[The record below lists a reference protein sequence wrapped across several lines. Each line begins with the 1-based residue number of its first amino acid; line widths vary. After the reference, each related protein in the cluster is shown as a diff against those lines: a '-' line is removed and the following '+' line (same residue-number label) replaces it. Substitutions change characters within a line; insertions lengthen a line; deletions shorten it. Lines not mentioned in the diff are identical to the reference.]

1 MTLTILLVLLAA
13 AALAVHSIF
22 HAPAS
27 LRVAEV
33 HVPIADLPRE
43 FDGYTIAVLTDV
55 HYAPVPGQGNLERAA
70 AIVRRVEPNLIVF
83 LGDFAASFASSK
95 RLSEILYRAALP
107 ALGKIIRRMN
117 APDGVIAVLGN
128 HDYYFDGPAV
138 IAWLESLGV
147 RVLVNDRVVIEH
159 DGRRLAIAGTD
170 ELGHDVPDPYAGC
183 SDLSAEI
190 PRIVLSHHPDEVLLL
205 APNMRA
211 DLVLAG
217 HTHGGQVVFPVL
229 GALIRI
235 SKVCGPH
242 TASGWVP
249 NQRAPL
255 YVSRG
260 IGAQIPLRF
269 NCPPELVI
277 VRLETSAAGMYTG
290 PTHSPPAIVR
300 AL

>member
-1 MTLTILLVLLAA
+1 MTFAILIVLLAA

-33 HVPIADLPRE
+33 HVPVADLPHE

-55 HYAPVPGQGNLERAA
+55 HYAPVPGKGNLERAA
-70 AIVRRVEPNLIVF
+70 TIIRRVEPNLIVF
-83 LGDFAASFASSK
+83 LGDFAASFASSQ
-95 RLSEILYRAALP
+95 RLSGMLYRAAIP
-107 ALGKIIRRMN
+107 AMGKIIRGMS
-117 APDGVIAVLGN
+117 APDGMMAVLGN

-147 RVLVNDRVVIEH
+147 RVLVNDCVVIEH
-159 DGRRLAIAGTD
+159 GGDRLAIAGTD
-170 ELGHDVPDPYAGC
+170 ELGHDIPDPYAGC
-183 SDLSAEI
+183 SDLPREI
-190 PRIVLSHHPDEVLLL
+190 PRIVLAHHPDEVLLL
-205 APNMRA
+205 APDMRA

-217 HTHGGQVVFPVL
+217 HTHGGQVVFPIL

-235 SKVCGPH
+235 SKVCGRH

-249 NQRAPL
+249 NGRAPL

-277 VRLETSAAGMYTG
+277 VRLGIRDWGLGTAFS
-290 PTHSPPAIVR
+290 
-300 AL
+300 